1 VIIQAVQYL
10 FPQAIPRVDFMIQDD
25 GPTPVLRPGVN
36 GLFRF
41 SLRPLAEDETEEL
54 EGIHYRMV
62 VDYNRLTLGVDYDLV
77 ERGPYIAAW
86 NLVEPQP
93 TEAEL
98 MAAWDAIKDMP
109 PEPTPPT
116 DAERIAALEAESV
129 NTMLAVTESF
139 ETQQAA
145 DGQRE
150 QETTNTML
158 ALAEAYEIILQQQEA
173 MATMAARIDALEAQ
187 KGGVS

>member
-1 VIIQAVQYL
+1 MA
-10 FPQAIPRVDFMIQDD
+10 
-25 GPTPVLRPGVN
+25 
-36 GLFRF
+36 
-41 SLRPLAEDETEEL
+41 
-54 EGIHYRMV
+54 
-62 VDYNRLTLGVDYDLV
+62 VDYNRLNLGKDYDIV
-77 ERGPYIAAW
+77 ERGQYIAAW
-86 NLVEPQP
+86 HLPEPQP

-98 MAAWDAIKDMP
+98 LAAWDTIKDLP

-116 DAERIAALEAESV
+116 DAERIAALETDSI
-129 NTMLAVTESF
+129 NTMIAVTESF

-145 DGQRE
+145 DSQRE